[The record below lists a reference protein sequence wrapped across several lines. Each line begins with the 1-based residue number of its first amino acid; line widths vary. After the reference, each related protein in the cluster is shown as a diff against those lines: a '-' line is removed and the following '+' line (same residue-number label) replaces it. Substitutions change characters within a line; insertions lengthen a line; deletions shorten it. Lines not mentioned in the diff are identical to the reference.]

1 MKTKLNFMY
10 ILLMLVG
17 LACSHNIEKQENF
30 IPPTVKNAPRLIY
43 PRIAQENLYAGTAKI
58 DILVNKTG
66 TVNNVYI
73 KKSSGYN
80 VLDHSALDYCKNLTF
95 NPAIR
100 NGEPVDS
107 RVEWEI
113 KFNFTDKNMEAYN
126 FIRDIK
132 NLFLKVEFA
141 IPNKRNDIEY
151 EILKKDK
158 EFVQNF
164 KDGLNFNAVIGQILL
179 PQLTSLWEKDWDAF
193 PLSFLLYYDFMQRFP
208 DYDSLAVV
216 KELLHNS
223 LKSDILYIKN
233 TQTEDQ
239 KVQIEKQNI
248 LNKIQKFVEK
258 NYPDMNLDDLGLNWK
273 AESGKYSKNM
283 AI

>member
-43 PRIAQENLYAGTAKI
+43 PRIAQENLYSGTAKI

-100 NGEPVDS
+100 NGEPLC
-107 RVEWEI
+107 RVR
-113 KFNFTDKNMEAYN
+113 TPSA
-126 FIRDIK
+126 
-132 NLFLKVEFA
+132 LFENQPHRFS
-141 IPNKRNDIEY
+141 PH
-151 EILKKDK
+151 
-158 EFVQNF
+158 
-164 KDGLNFNAVIGQILL
+164 
-179 PQLTSLWEKDWDAF
+179 PPHMPEK
-193 PLSFLLYYDFMQRFP
+193 
-208 DYDSLAVV
+208 
-216 KELLHNS
+216 
-223 LKSDILYIKN
+223 
-233 TQTEDQ
+233 
-239 KVQIEKQNI
+239 
-248 LNKIQKFVEK
+248 
-258 NYPDMNLDDLGLNWK
+258 
-273 AESGKYSKNM
+273 
-283 AI
+283 